1 MPEVI
6 PQTIKAEHILGAA
19 IMFVHPTTGNRY
31 YGVCEKQGGTDQN
44 FVVYRRKPGQAT
56 FEFVAQLDG
65 AGLDADAFITMGGA
79 VITMD
84 GSLEIWASGQ
94 PKGQPDASGTGFD
107 AIGKVV
113 PGVDEPWAFPK
124 AVKAAPTPAHIRL
137 NPPAGYRPYGANQ
150 SFALSAETVNGQ
162 PVYYFAQ
169 EGWGYSTQNGG
180 FGEYVF
186 RQVGN
191 GQAEYVRYNGADVPD
206 GRGDLYIAG
215 NGKLYITGNESDDDK
230 LPSVYEVPGFVPFGS
245 VAYISGAQA
254 VGSADTSLLEG
265 RIAALEGQFAA
276 LTKRVSA
283 TEGVANKAN
292 ERGQNALTQ
301 LGALPKVLSR
311 DEVWQLAGDRVF
323 ADTNAALEAIR
334 ADIKLRPTGGDV
346 VGIAQQ
352 VINGWLNA
360 SIAYADKRLLNLLWD
375 RAVKLLRYKE
385 STGKTAAQL
394 PINDQSN
401 IEH

>member
-1 MPEVI
+1 MP
-6 PQTIKAEHILGAA
+6 
-19 IMFVHPTTGNRY
+19 
-31 YGVCEKQGGTDQN
+31 
-44 FVVYRRKPGQAT
+44 
-56 FEFVAQLDG
+56 
-65 AGLDADAFITMGGA
+65 
-79 VITMD
+79 
-84 GSLEIWASGQ
+84 
-94 PKGQPDASGTGFD
+94 
-107 AIGKVV
+107 
-113 PGVDEPWAFPK
+113 
-124 AVKAAPTPAHIRL
+124 
-137 NPPAGYRPYGANQ
+137 GY
-150 SFALSAETVNGQ
+150 
-162 PVYYFAQ
+162 
-169 EGWGYSTQNGG
+169 
-180 FGEYVF
+180 
-186 RQVGN
+186 
-191 GQAEYVRYNGADVPD
+191 
-206 GRGDLYIAG
+206 
-215 NGKLYITGNESDDDK
+215 
-230 LPSVYEVPGFVPFGS
+230 VPFGS

-265 RIAALEGQFAA
+265 RIAALEGQLAA